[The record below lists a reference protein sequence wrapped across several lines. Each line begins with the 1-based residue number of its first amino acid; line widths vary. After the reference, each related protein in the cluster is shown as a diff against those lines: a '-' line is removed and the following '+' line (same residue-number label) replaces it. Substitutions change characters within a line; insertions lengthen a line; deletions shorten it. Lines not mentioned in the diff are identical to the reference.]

1 MLALAVCLSTLTL
14 ASAPAEARP
23 SAASVAGYEAKVIS
37 AINAERARHGRGGLA
52 SWSCMDRY
60 ATAWSA
66 HLARTGRMTH
76 RSMAVVLRG
85 CAATRVAENLARGGV
100 GPERVVAMW
109 MASPGHRA
117 NLLDGELTNVGVAA
131 TYARG
136 QWTVV
141 ANMGRP

>member
-1 MLALAVCLSTLTL
+1 MA
-14 ASAPAEARP
+14 
-23 SAASVAGYEAKVIS
+23 
-37 AINAERARHGRGGLA
+37 AINAERARNARGRVAPWSCLDRFA
-52 SWSCMDRY
+52 TSWS
-60 ATAWSA
+60 AN
-66 HLARTGRMTH
+66 LARTGSFAH

-85 CAATRVAENLARGGV
+85 CSATRAAENLARGGV

-117 NLLDGELTNVGVAA
+117 NLLDGRLTHVGVAA